1 MRACVL
7 GEKRLLLSP
16 LPLSFFLS
24 FPFQGSFCSLHA
36 NPWRQQQQQ
45 RQCPGPVAASKQE
58 PPGIKQATR
67 SRQSVGTNLAAAAA
81 AATQLMLL
89 LECGFGGGDGD
100 GGGDD
105 DGVERDIGDE

>member
-1 MRACVL
+1 MRACVPR
-7 GEKRLLLSP
+7 EKRLLLSP

-81 AATQLMLL
+81 ATQLMLL

-105 DGVERDIGDE
+105 DDVERDIGDE